1 MRTVSIS
8 HANRLKDLLP
18 CDMLAMRDIMKHH
31 RKGAAW
37 GFMNIRKVAEV
48 AGVSVATISR
58 VLNHPEQVLPE
69 TRDHVLAVMKEQ
81 NYTPNWF
88 ARGLNL
94 GTTKTIA
101 LLVPEIESETQ
112 QRIISGIETVA
123 RNKGYAVFF
132 CNTHGDARIEEESL
146 NMCENRRVD
155 GIALVSSNILLERVL
170 QTREAGIP
178 CVHVG
183 KNRNSGC
190 DTLCYIDF
198 EEGAYRLTR
207 HLLSF
212 GYESIG
218 LVRNNAE
225 RQMSAQMEAG
235 FASALRESQK
245 AVDSKLYTRESSV
258 QSGYLFAQQLIQQK
272 MLPAALIS
280 AGDGQALG
288 ILKAA
293 QDAGIPVPQQ
303 LALASMTDSPI
314 CGLVNPPVTALEL
327 PASKLGMAAGRLLFD
342 SIENKDLELGVPQEM
357 VLQPKL
363 KIRRSCGNEKYI
375 YELFD

>member
-1 MRTVSIS
+1 
-8 HANRLKDLLP
+8 
-18 CDMLAMRDIMKHH
+18 
-31 RKGAAW
+31 
-37 GFMNIRKVAEV
+37 MNIRKVAEM

-94 GTTKTIA
+94 GITKTIA

-132 CNTHGDARIEEESL
+132 CNTHGDAQIEDESL
-146 NMCENRRVD
+146 RMCENRRVD
-155 GIALVSSNILLERVL
+155 GIALVSSNISEERVL
-170 QTREAGIP
+170 QTRESGIP

-183 KNRNSGC
+183 KNRHSGC

-212 GYESIG
+212 GYTSVD
-218 LVRNNAE
+218 LMLNTAE
-225 RQMSAQMEAG
+225 LHKNAQMEAG
-235 FASALRESQK
+235 FAAAVRESRREITT
-245 AVDSKLYTRESSV
+245 KLVTCDGGV
-258 QSGYLFAQQLIQQK
+258 QSGYVAAQQMIQQGK
-272 MLPAALIS
+272 LPAALIT

-288 ILKAA
+288 VLKAA
-293 QDAGIPVPQQ
+293 QDAGIPVPQK
-303 LALASMTDSPI
+303 LAIASMTDSPV
-314 CGLVNPPVTALEL
+314 CGLVSPPITALEL

>member
-1 MRTVSIS
+1 M
-8 HANRLKDLLP
+8 
-18 CDMLAMRDIMKHH
+18 
-31 RKGAAW
+31 
-37 GFMNIRKVAEV
+37 
-48 AGVSVATISR
+48 
-58 VLNHPEQVLPE
+58 
-69 TRDHVLAVMKEQ
+69 
-81 NYTPNWF
+81 
-88 ARGLNL
+88 
-94 GTTKTIA
+94 
-101 LLVPEIESETQ
+101 
-112 QRIISGIETVA
+112 
-123 RNKGYAVFF
+123 
-132 CNTHGDARIEEESL
+132 
-146 NMCENRRVD
+146 
-155 GIALVSSNILLERVL
+155 
-170 QTREAGIP
+170 
-178 CVHVG
+178 
-183 KNRNSGC
+183 
-190 DTLCYIDF
+190 CYIDF

-245 AVDSKLYTRESSV
+245 AVDSRLYTRESSV

-314 CGLVNPPVTALEL
+314 CGLVSPPVTALEL

>member
-1 MRTVSIS
+1 
-8 HANRLKDLLP
+8 
-18 CDMLAMRDIMKHH
+18 MLT
-31 RKGAAW
+31 
-37 GFMNIRKVAEV
+37 E
-48 AGVSVATISR
+48 SQQ
-58 VLNHPEQVLPE
+58 QVLPE

-146 NMCENRRVD
+146 SMCENRRVD
-155 GIALVSSNILLERVL
+155 GIALVSSNILQERVL

-198 EEGAYRLTR
+198 EEGTYRLTR

-212 GYESIG
+212 GYKSIG
-218 LVRNNAE
+218 LLRNTAE

-235 FASALRESQK
+235 FAGALRESQQT
-245 AVDSKLYTRESSV
+245 VDSRLYTCEASV
-258 QSGYLFAQQLIQQK
+258 QGGYLFSQQLIQQNT
-272 MLPAALIS
+272 LPAALIA

-293 QDAGIPVPQQ
+293 QDAKISVPQQ
-303 LALASMTDSPI
+303 LALASMTDSPV
-314 CGLVNPPVTALEL
+314 CGLVNPPITALEL
-327 PASKLGMAAGRLLFD
+327 PAAKLGMAAGRLLFD